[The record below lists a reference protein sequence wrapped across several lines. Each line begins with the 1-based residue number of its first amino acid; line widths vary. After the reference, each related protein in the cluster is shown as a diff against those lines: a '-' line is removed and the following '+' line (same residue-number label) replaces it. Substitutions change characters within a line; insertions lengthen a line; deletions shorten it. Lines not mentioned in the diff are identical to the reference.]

1 EARVALENA
10 RTEIG
15 KTINA
20 APAEIIFTSGGT
32 ESINTAING
41 LAEKAGKGKNQIVT
55 TKAEHQAVLET
66 CAYLE
71 KHGFEIRYASV
82 DEFGKTSPEAL
93 AEVMTEQTALVAI
106 MHANNEV
113 ATVNDLASLSE
124 VAHKHGALF
133 FTDAV
138 QSYGKFPIGVK
149 ELGIDAM
156 AFCAHKIY
164 GPKGIGALYV
174 KGGLLMEPLV
184 HGGSQERNR
193 RGGTE
198 STGLAVGFQAAA
210 RAMQK
215 NAKDILIRTAR
226 LKSYFT
232 RALIDAIPGVIFNMH
247 PADSLPHIIN
257 ISFAD
262 AEKLDPEGIILGL
275 DLKGIAVSNGAAC
288 TSGSLKPSHVLMAM
302 GRSEH
307 VAATSVRF
315 SLGMNTTE
323 EELDY
328 TVKSLKEILTRMRG

>member
-1 EARVALENA
+1 MLKTHQPNKKLNPARTGDRSPRRVYLDFSATTPMLPEVRKAMEQFEARGFGNASSVHSYGREARVALENA

-32 ESINTAING
+32 ESINTAIKG

-71 KHGFEIRYASV
+71 KHGFEIRYANI

-93 AEVMTEQTALVAI
+93 MEVMTDQTALVAI

-164 GPKGIGALYV
+164 GPKGIGALYI
-174 KGGLLMEPLV
+174 KGGLVMEPLI

-198 STGLAVGFQAAA
+198 STGLAVGFQTAA

-215 NAKDILIRTAR
+215 SAKDIL
-226 LKSYFT
+226 
-232 RALIDAIPGVIFNMH
+232 
-247 PADSLPHIIN
+247 
-257 ISFAD
+257 
-262 AEKLDPEGIILGL
+262 
-275 DLKGIAVSNGAAC
+275 
-288 TSGSLKPSHVLMAM
+288 
-302 GRSEH
+302 
-307 VAATSVRF
+307 
-315 SLGMNTTE
+315 
-323 EELDY
+323 
-328 TVKSLKEILTRMRG
+328 